1 MERVILHCD
10 LNSFYASVECFYHP
24 ELRPFPVAVAGE
36 PEKRHGIIL
45 AKNGVAKKYG
55 IKTGEA
61 IWQAKQK
68 CPHLICVPP
77 DHALYMKHSRL
88 AREIYGRYSD
98 LVEGF
103 GPDEAWVDISGKV
116 SSMAEGKEAADEI
129 RSRVRE
135 ELGITAS
142 VGVSFNKVFAK
153 LGSDYRKPNATTV
166 ISRENFRSIVWPLPV
181 QEMIYVGPAS
191 ARKLASRGI
200 YTLGELAQSDA
211 RMLQLLMGK
220 HGVMLWN
227 WANGREFSPVRQ
239 YQQDPTIK
247 SIGNST
253 TAPRDITDDEAL
265 RTTLWLLCESVASR
279 LRRHG
284 FRCSTVQV
292 YLRDTEL
299 FSYERQMQLDFPA
312 AESESLYR
320 AAYVLAK
327 KHDLR
332 RRPLRSLGVRACN
345 LQPDCFTQLCF
356 YPEQQRSRKQE
367 ELERA
372 VDGLRERFGAK
383 VVRRGLMFADCE
395 MSAVDPQRDHT
406 VHPESFFRK

>member
-1 MERVILHCD
+1 MQRVVLHCD

-45 AKNGVAKKYG
+45 AKNGVAKKFG
-55 IKTGEA
+55 VKTGEA

-77 DHALYMKHSRL
+77 DHALYMKHSHL

-98 LVEGF
+98 LVESF
-103 GPDEAWVDISGKV
+103 GPDECWLDISSRV
-116 SSMAEGKEAADEI
+116 ADFAEAAVVADEI
-129 RSRVRE
+129 RAAVQQ

-153 LGSDYRKPNATTV
+153 LGSDMKKPNATTL
-166 ISRENFRSIVWPLPV
+166 ITPQNYRQKVWPLPV

-191 ARKLASRGI
+191 TRKLASRGI
-200 YTLGELAQSDA
+200 YTLGELAQSDVK
-211 RMLQLLMGK
+211 MLQNLMGK
-220 HGVMLWN
+220 HGVMLWH
-227 WANGREFSPVRQ
+227 WANGRDYSPVRQ
-239 YQQDPTIK
+239 YQAQPVIK

-253 TAPRDITDDEAL
+253 TTPRDMADDDAL
-265 RTTLWLLCESVASR
+265 RLTLWLLCESVASR
-279 LRRHG
+279 LRGHG

-299 FSYERQMQLDFPA
+299 YSYERQAPLPFPT
-312 AESESLYR
+312 AESETLYR
-320 AAYVLAK
+320 AAYALAK
-327 KHDLR
+327 KHDIR

-345 LQPDCFTQLCF
+345 LSQDCCTQLCL
-356 YPEQQRSRKQE
+356 YPEQQRSQKQE
-367 ELERA
+367 QLERA
-372 VDGLRERFGAK
+372 VDSLRERFGAK
-383 VVRRGLMFADCE
+383 VIRRGLIFSDRA
-395 MSAVDPQRDHT
+395 MSAVDPQRDHV